1 MKVAQIKSAPQFESR
16 DWRQYGIQTY
26 GDTNDFPQ
34 TVSEIVQAS
43 KTGNACLSI
52 YNDFVYGHGFR
63 DPGIYKLRVNKE
75 GEKLDKILRMV
86 CKDFTLW
93 HGFAIH
99 VNYNM
104 NFRVSSIHHIPF
116 ESLRLAKADDDGF
129 IGRTAYHPDWGH
141 RDKTRSRWSPSDI
154 EWFHLFNPDPEV
166 ILNQVEGAGGWDN
179 YNGQI
184 LYFSG
189 DSEGSPSYP
198 VPLFIAEMTDMRTE
212 EALAN
217 VAGRNACSNFLSAG
231 ILVDIKDE
239 TQDESQVNETQEEL
253 NKFQGDENTS
263 QLWYIQ
269 CKSKDEVPQFI
280 RFSGENYDKAFEV
293 TQRVIPENIG
303 QAFKQPPILRAVD
316 VGANFGADLMT
327 NAYKY
332 YNSVTVRE
340 RQQLEETFVSIFEYW
355 WAPLENPDFAIQ
367 SLTYNAGES
376 IADRIGKD
384 NMTQVLEIIR
394 DQMLSTVQKR
404 NMLKLIYGLYDEEII
419 KLMPDDTQL

>member
-52 YNDFVYGHGFR
+52 YNDFVYGHGFK
-63 DPGIYKLRVNKE
+63 DPGIYKLQVNKE

-166 ILNQVEGAGGWDN
+166 ILNQVEEAGGWDK

>member
-52 YNDFVYGHGFR
+52 YNDFVYGHGFK

-166 ILNQVEGAGGWDN
+166 ILNQVEEAGGWDN

-198 VPLFIAEMTDMRTE
+198 VPIFIAEMTDMRTE

-239 TQDESQVNETQEEL
+239 TQDQSQVNETQKEL

-303 QAFKQPPILRAVD
+303 QAFKQQLCYSP
-316 VGANFGADLMT
+316 GASTAGG
-327 NAYKY
+327 
-332 YNSVTVRE
+332 
-340 RQQLEETFVSIFEYW
+340 
-355 WAPLENPDFAIQ
+355 DFHI
-367 SLTYNAGES
+367 
-376 IADRIGKD
+376 DF
-384 NMTQVLEIIR
+384 
-394 DQMLSTVQKR
+394 
-404 NMLKLIYGLYDEEII
+404 
-419 KLMPDDTQL
+419 

>member
-52 YNDFVYGHGFR
+52 YNDFVYGHGFK

-166 ILNQVEGAGGWDN
+166 ILNQVEEAGGWDS

-198 VPLFIAEMTDMRTE
+198 VPIFIAEMTDMRTE

-239 TQDESQVNETQEEL
+239 TQDQSQVNETQKEL

-303 QAFKQPPILRAVD
+303 QSFKQPPILRAVD

-340 RQQLEETFVSIFEYW
+340 RQQLEETFISIFEYW

-376 IADRIGKD
+376 IADRVGKE
-384 NMTQVLEIIR
+384 NMTQILEIIR

>member
-52 YNDFVYGHGFR
+52 YNDFVYGHGFK

-129 IGRTAYHPDWGH
+129 IDRTAYHPDWGH

-154 EWFHLFNPDPEV
+154 EWFHLFNPDPGV

-198 VPLFIAEMTDMRTE
+198 VPIFIAEMTDMRTE

-239 TQDESQVNETQEEL
+239 TQDQSQVNETQKEL

>member
-52 YNDFVYGHGFR
+52 YNDFVYGHGFK

-166 ILNQVEGAGGWDN
+166 ILNQVEEAGGWDK

-198 VPLFIAEMTDMRTE
+198 VPIFIAEMTDMRTE

-239 TQDESQVNETQEEL
+239 TQDQSQVNETQKEL

>member
-52 YNDFVYGHGFR
+52 YNDFVYGHGFK

-116 ESLRLAKADDDGF
+116 ESLRLAKADDGGF

-166 ILNQVEGAGGWDN
+166 ILNQVEEASGWDN

-198 VPLFIAEMTDMRTE
+198 VPIFIAEMTDMRTE

-239 TQDESQVNETQEEL
+239 TQDQSQVNETQKEL

>member
-239 TQDESQVNETQEEL
+239 TQDQSQVNETQKEL

-404 NMLKLIYGLYDEEII
+404 NMLKLIYGLHDEEII

>member
-52 YNDFVYGHGFR
+52 YNDFVYGHGFK

-239 TQDESQVNETQEEL
+239 TQDQSQVNETQKEL

-394 DQMLSTVQKR
+394 DQMLSPVQKR

>member
-52 YNDFVYGHGFR
+52 YNDFVYGHGFK

-154 EWFHLFNPDPEV
+154 EWFHLFNPDPGV

-198 VPLFIAEMTDMRTE
+198 VPIFIAEMTDMRTE

-239 TQDESQVNETQEEL
+239 TQDQSQVNETQKEL

-340 RQQLEETFVSIFEYW
+340 RQQLEETFISIFEYW

>member
-52 YNDFVYGHGFR
+52 YNDFVYGHGFK

-75 GEKLDKILRMV
+75 GEKLDKILRMA

-104 NFRVSSIHHIPF
+104 NFRVSSIHHVPF

-129 IGRTAYHPDWGH
+129 IGRTAYHPDWGR
-141 RDKTRSRWSPSDI
+141 RDRTKSRWSPSDI
-154 EWFHLFNPDPEV
+154 EWFHFFNPDPEV
-166 ILNQVEGAGGWDN
+166 ILNQVEEAGGWDN
-179 YNGQI
+179 YGGQI

-198 VPLFIAEMTDMRTE
+198 VPIFIAEMTDMRTE

-239 TQDESQVNETQEEL
+239 TQDQSQVNETQKEL

-269 CKSKDEVPQFI
+269 CKSKEEVPQFI

-303 QAFKQPPILRAVD
+303 QSFKQPPILRAVD

-340 RQQLEETFVSIFEYW
+340 RQQLEEAFISIFEYW
-355 WAPLENPDFAIQ
+355 WAPLDNPDFTIQ

-384 NMTQVLEIIR
+384 NMTQALEIIR

-404 NMLKLIYGLYDEEII
+404 NMLKLIYGLYDEEIV

>member
-52 YNDFVYGHGFR
+52 YNDFVYGHGFK

-116 ESLRLAKADDDGF
+116 ESLRLAKADDGGF

-166 ILNQVEGAGGWDN
+166 ILN
-179 YNGQI
+179 
-184 LYFSG
+184 
-189 DSEGSPSYP
+189 
-198 VPLFIAEMTDMRTE
+198 MRTE

-239 TQDESQVNETQEEL
+239 TQDQSQVNETQKEL

>member
-1 MKVAQIKSAPQFESR
+1 MKVAQIKSAPQFVSR

-52 YNDFVYGHGFR
+52 YNDFVYGHGFK
-63 DPGIYKLRVNKE
+63 DPGIYRLRVNKE

-86 CKDFTLW
+86 CKDFTVW

-116 ESLRLAKADDDGF
+116 ESLRLEKADDNGF

-166 ILNQVEGAGGWDN
+166 ILNQVEEAGGWDN

-198 VPLFIAEMTDMRTE
+198 IPIFIAEMTDMRTE

-384 NMTQVLEIIR
+384 NMTQVLDIIR

>member
-239 TQDESQVNETQEEL
+239 TQDQSQVNETQKEL

-332 YNSVTVRE
+332 YNSITVRE

-404 NMLKLIYGLYDEEII
+404 NMLKLIYGLCDEEII

>member
-52 YNDFVYGHGFR
+52 YNDFVYGHGFK
-63 DPGIYKLRVNKE
+63 DPGIYKLQVNKE

-129 IGRTAYHPDWGH
+129 IGRTAYHPDWGR

-154 EWFHLFNPDPEV
+154 EWFHFFNPDPEV
-166 ILNQVEGAGGWDN
+166 ILNQVEEAGGWDN
-179 YNGQI
+179 YKGQI

-198 VPLFIAEMTDMRTE
+198 VPIFIAEMTDMRTE

-239 TQDESQVNETQEEL
+239 TQDQSQVNETQKEL

-269 CKSKDEVPQFI
+269 CKSKEEVPQFI

-303 QAFKQPPILRAVD
+303 QSFKQPPILRAVD

-340 RQQLEETFVSIFEYW
+340 RQQLEETFISIFEYW
-355 WAPLENPDFAIQ
+355 WAPLDNPDFAIQ

-384 NMTQVLEIIR
+384 NMTQALEIIR

-419 KLMPDDTQL
+419 KLMPNDTQL

>member
-1 MKVAQIKSAPQFESR
+1 MKVAQIKSAPQFVSR

-52 YNDFVYGHGFR
+52 YNDFVYGHGFK

-86 CKDFTLW
+86 CKDFTVW

-116 ESLRLAKADDDGF
+116 ESLRLEKADDNGF

-141 RDKTRSRWSPSDI
+141 RDKTRPRWSPSDI

-166 ILNQVEGAGGWDN
+166 ILNQVEEAGGWDN

-184 LYFSG
+184 HHFSG
-189 DSEGSPSYP
+189 DPEGSPSYP
-198 VPLFIAEMTDMRTE
+198 IPIFIAEMTDMRTE

-239 TQDESQVNETQEEL
+239 TQDESQVNETQEVL

>member
-52 YNDFVYGHGFR
+52 YNDFVYGHGFK

-154 EWFHLFNPDPEV
+154 EWFHLFNR
-166 ILNQVEGAGGWDN
+166 IRRSFSTRWKRLAAGTTTMAR
-179 YNGQI
+179 
-184 LYFSG
+184 S
-189 DSEGSPSYP
+189 STSPG
-198 VPLFIAEMTDMRTE
+198 TR
-212 EALAN
+212 
-217 VAGRNACSNFLSAG
+217 
-231 ILVDIKDE
+231 
-239 TQDESQVNETQEEL
+239 
-253 NKFQGDENTS
+253 
-263 QLWYIQ
+263 
-269 CKSKDEVPQFI
+269 
-280 RFSGENYDKAFEV
+280 KA
-293 TQRVIPENIG
+293 
-303 QAFKQPPILRAVD
+303 
-316 VGANFGADLMT
+316 
-327 NAYKY
+327 
-332 YNSVTVRE
+332 
-340 RQQLEETFVSIFEYW
+340 
-355 WAPLENPDFAIQ
+355 APLTQ
-367 SLTYNAGES
+367 SPYSSL
-376 IADRIGKD
+376 R
-384 NMTQVLEIIR
+384 
-394 DQMLSTVQKR
+394 
-404 NMLKLIYGLYDEEII
+404 
-419 KLMPDDTQL
+419 

>member
-52 YNDFVYGHGFR
+52 YNDFVYGHGFK

-116 ESLRLAKADDDGF
+116 ESLRLEKADNNGF

-166 ILNQVEGAGGWDN
+166 ILNQVEEAGGWDH

-198 VPLFIAEMTDMRTE
+198 VPIFIAEMTDMRTE

-217 VAGRNACSNFLSAG
+217 VAGRNACSNFLTAG

-280 RFSGENYDKAFEV
+280 KFSGENYDKAFEV

-332 YNSVTVRE
+332 YNSITVRE

>member
-52 YNDFVYGHGFR
+52 YNDFVYGHGFK

-141 RDKTRSRWSPSDI
+141 RDETRSRWSPSDI

-166 ILNQVEGAGGWDN
+166 ILNQVEEAGGWDS

-198 VPLFIAEMTDMRTE
+198 VPIFIAEMTDMRTE

-239 TQDESQVNETQEEL
+239 TQDQSQVNETQKEL

-269 CKSKDEVPQFI
+269 CKSRDEVPQFI

-316 VGANFGADLMT
+316 VGANFGADLMP

-404 NMLKLIYGLYDEEII
+404 NMLKLIYGLYDEEIV

>member
-52 YNDFVYGHGFR
+52 YNDFVYGHGFK
-63 DPGIYKLRVNKE
+63 DPGIYKLQVNKE

-129 IGRTAYHPDWGH
+129 IGRTAYHPDWGR

-154 EWFHLFNPDPEV
+154 EWFHFFNPDPEV
-166 ILNQVEGAGGWDN
+166 ILNQVEEAGGWDN
-179 YNGQI
+179 YGGQI

-198 VPLFIAEMTDMRTE
+198 VPIFIAEMTDMRTE

-239 TQDESQVNETQEEL
+239 TQDQSQVNETQKEL

-269 CKSKDEVPQFI
+269 CKSKEEVPQFI

-303 QAFKQPPILRAVD
+303 QSFKQPPILRAVD

-340 RQQLEETFVSIFEYW
+340 RQQLEEAFISIFEYW
-355 WAPLENPDFAIQ
+355 WAPLDNPDFTIQ

-384 NMTQVLEIIR
+384 NMTQALEIIR

-404 NMLKLIYGLYDEEII
+404 NMLKLIYGLYDEEIV

>member
-26 GDTNDFPQ
+26 GDANDFPQ

-52 YNDFVYGHGFR
+52 YNDFVYGHGFK

-116 ESLRLAKADDDGF
+116 ESLRLAKADDGGF

-198 VPLFIAEMTDMRTE
+198 VPIFIAEMTDMRTE

-239 TQDESQVNETQEEL
+239 TQDQSQVNETQKEL

>member
-1 MKVAQIKSAPQFESR
+1 MKVAQIKSAPQFVSR

-52 YNDFVYGHGFR
+52 YNDFVYGHGFK
-63 DPGIYKLRVNKE
+63 DPGIYRLRVNKE

-86 CKDFTLW
+86 CKDFTVW

-116 ESLRLAKADDDGF
+116 ESLRLEKADDNGF

-166 ILNQVEGAGGWDN
+166 ILNQVEEAGGWDN
-179 YNGQI
+179 YKGQI

-198 VPLFIAEMTDMRTE
+198 IPIFIAEMTDMRTE

-239 TQDESQVNETQEEL
+239 AQDESQVNETQEEL

>member
-1 MKVAQIKSAPQFESR
+1 MKVAQIKSAPQFVSR

-52 YNDFVYGHGFR
+52 YNDFVYGHGFK

-86 CKDFTLW
+86 CKDFTMW

-116 ESLRLAKADDDGF
+116 ESLRLEKADDNGF
-129 IGRTAYHPDWGH
+129 IGRTAYHPDWGY

-166 ILNQVEGAGGWDN
+166 ILSQVEEAGGWDN

-198 VPLFIAEMTDMRTE
+198 IPIFIAEMTDMRTE

>member
-52 YNDFVYGHGFR
+52 YNDFVYGHGFK
-63 DPGIYKLRVNKE
+63 DPGIYKLRVNKD

-129 IGRTAYHPDWGH
+129 IGRTAYHPDWGR

-154 EWFHLFNPDPEV
+154 EWFHFFNPDPEV
-166 ILNQVEGAGGWDN
+166 ILNQVEEAGGWDN
-179 YNGQI
+179 YSGQI

-198 VPLFIAEMTDMRTE
+198 VPVFIAEMTDMRTE

-239 TQDESQVNETQEEL
+239 TQDQAQVNETQKEL

-269 CKSKDEVPQFI
+269 CKSKEEVPQFI

-340 RQQLEETFVSIFEYW
+340 RQQLEETFISIFEYW
-355 WAPLENPDFAIQ
+355 WAPLDNPDFAIQ
-367 SLTYNAGES
+367 ALTYNAGES

-394 DQMLSTVQKR
+394 DQTLSTVQKR

>member
-1 MKVAQIKSAPQFESR
+1 MKVAQIKSAPQFVSR

-43 KTGNACLSI
+43 KTGNACVSI
-52 YNDFVYGHGFR
+52 YNDFVYGHGFK
-63 DPGIYKLRVNKE
+63 DPGIYRLRVNKE

-86 CKDFTLW
+86 CKDFTVW

-116 ESLRLAKADDDGF
+116 ESLRLEKADDNGF

-166 ILNQVEGAGGWDN
+166 ILNQVEEAGGWDN

-184 LYFSG
+184 LSFSG

-198 VPLFIAEMTDMRTE
+198 IPIFIAEMTDMRTE

-376 IADRIGKD
+376 IADRIGKE
-384 NMTQVLEIIR
+384 NMTQILEIVR

>member
-43 KTGNACLSI
+43 KTGNACVSI
-52 YNDFVYGHGFR
+52 YNDFVYGHGFK
-63 DPGIYKLRVNKE
+63 DPGIYRLRVNKE

-166 ILNQVEGAGGWDN
+166 ILNQVEEASGWDN

-198 VPLFIAEMTDMRTE
+198 VPIFIAEMTDMRTE

-239 TQDESQVNETQEEL
+239 TQDESQVNKTQEEL

>member
-52 YNDFVYGHGFR
+52 YNDFVYGHGFK
-63 DPGIYKLRVNKE
+63 DPGIYKLQVNKE

-129 IGRTAYHPDWGH
+129 IGRTAYHPDWGR

-154 EWFHLFNPDPEV
+154 EWFHFFNPDPEV
-166 ILNQVEGAGGWDN
+166 ILNQVEEAGGWDN
-179 YNGQI
+179 YGGQI

-198 VPLFIAEMTDMRTE
+198 VPIFIAAMTDMRTE

-239 TQDESQVNETQEEL
+239 TQDQSQVNETQKEL
-253 NKFQGDENTS
+253 NKFQGDENAS

-269 CKSKDEVPQFI
+269 CKSKEEVPQFI

-303 QAFKQPPILRAVD
+303 QSFKQPPILRAVD

-340 RQQLEETFVSIFEYW
+340 RQQLEEAFISIFEYW
-355 WAPLENPDFAIQ
+355 WAPLDNPDFTIQ

-384 NMTQVLEIIR
+384 NMTQALEIIR
-394 DQMLSTVQKR
+394 DQILSTVQKR

-419 KLMPDDTQL
+419 KLMPNDTQL

>member
-1 MKVAQIKSAPQFESR
+1 MKVAQIKSAPQFVSR

-52 YNDFVYGHGFR
+52 YNDFVYGHGFK
-63 DPGIYKLRVNKE
+63 DPGIYRLRVNKE

-86 CKDFTLW
+86 CKDFTVW

-116 ESLRLAKADDDGF
+116 ESLRLEKADDNGF

-154 EWFHLFNPDPEV
+154 EWFHLFNPDPEI
-166 ILNQVEGAGGWDN
+166 ILNQVEEAGGWDN
-179 YNGQI
+179 YKGQI

-198 VPLFIAEMTDMRTE
+198 IPIFIAEMTDMRTE

>member
-52 YNDFVYGHGFR
+52 YNDFVYGHGFK

-129 IGRTAYHPDWGH
+129 IGRMAYHPDWGH

-166 ILNQVEGAGGWDN
+166 ILNQVEESGGWDN

-184 LYFSG
+184 FYFSG

-198 VPLFIAEMTDMRTE
+198 VPIFIAEMTDMRTE

-239 TQDESQVNETQEEL
+239 TQDQSQVNETQKEL

>member
-116 ESLRLAKADDDGF
+116 ESLRLAKADDGGF

-239 TQDESQVNETQEEL
+239 TQDQSQVNETQKEL

>member
-52 YNDFVYGHGFR
+52 YNDFVYGHGFK

-116 ESLRLAKADDDGF
+116 ESLRLAKADDGGF
-129 IGRTAYHPDWGH
+129 IGRTAYHPDWGR

-154 EWFHLFNPDPEV
+154 EWFHLFNPDPEA
-166 ILNQVEGAGGWDN
+166 ILNQIEEAGGWDN
-179 YNGQI
+179 YKGQI

-189 DSEGSPSYP
+189 DSEGSPAYP
-198 VPLFIAEMTDMRTE
+198 VPTFIAEMTDMRTE

-239 TQDESQVNETQEEL
+239 TQDQSQVNETQKEL

-269 CKSKDEVPQFI
+269 CKSKEEVPQFI

-303 QAFKQPPILRAVD
+303 QSFKQPPILRAVD

-340 RQQLEETFVSIFEYW
+340 RQQLEETFILIFEYW
-355 WAPLENPDFAIQ
+355 WAPLDNPDFTIQ

>member
-52 YNDFVYGHGFR
+52 YNDFVYGHGFK

-129 IGRTAYHPDWGH
+129 IGRTAYHPDWGR

-154 EWFHLFNPDPEV
+154 EWFHFFNPDPEV
-166 ILNQVEGAGGWDN
+166 ILNQVEEAGGWDN
-179 YNGQI
+179 YGGQI

-198 VPLFIAEMTDMRTE
+198 VPIFIAEMTDMRTE

-239 TQDESQVNETQEEL
+239 TQDQSQVNETQKEL

-269 CKSKDEVPQFI
+269 CKSKEEVPQFI

-303 QAFKQPPILRAVD
+303 QSFKQPPILRAVD

-340 RQQLEETFVSIFEYW
+340 RQQLEETFTSIFEYW

-384 NMTQVLEIIR
+384 NMIQVLEIVR

-404 NMLKLIYGLYDEEII
+404 NMLKLIYGLYDEEIV

>member
-52 YNDFVYGHGFR
+52 YNDFVYGHGFK

-154 EWFHLFNPDPEV
+154 EWFHLFNPDPGV

-198 VPLFIAEMTDMRTE
+198 VPIFIAEMTDMRTE

-239 TQDESQVNETQEEL
+239 TQDQSQVNEAQKEL

>member
-52 YNDFVYGHGFR
+52 YNDFVYGHGFK

-239 TQDESQVNETQEEL
+239 TQDQSQVNEAQKEL

>member
-1 MKVAQIKSAPQFESR
+1 MRVAQIKSAPQFESR

-52 YNDFVYGHGFR
+52 YNDFVYGHGFK

-116 ESLRLAKADDDGF
+116 ESLRLAKADDGGF

-166 ILNQVEGAGGWDN
+166 ILNQVEEAGGWDK

-198 VPLFIAEMTDMRTE
+198 VPIFIAEMTDMRTE

-239 TQDESQVNETQEEL
+239 TQDQSQVNETQKEL

-394 DQMLSTVQKR
+394 DQMLPTVQKR